1 MSGEEKHVERH
12 FHEEL
17 ARLKDMMIQMASQV
31 ESAIAKSIE
40 SLIRRDSRLAGEVV
54 DSDGVINDWE
64 MRIEDDCLRL
74 MALHQ
79 PVAVDLRFLTSAI
92 KLASDLERMGDHA
105 VNIAQRALAI
115 NENKP
120 LKKLLSIPHMAD
132 IAQAMV
138 RDSIDSFVNG
148 EPVKARS
155 VCVRDDEVDG
165 LDNQL
170 FRELLTY
177 MMEDP
182 TTITTATNLLLVS
195 KNIERIAD
203 LATNIAEEV
212 IFINTAKT
220 IKHHADMTD
229 VHTRL

>member
-1 MSGEEKHVERH
+1 MSGEDKPVERH
-12 FHEEL
+12 FHEAL
-17 ARLKDMMIQMASQV
+17 ADLKNLMIQMATEV
-31 ESAIAKSIE
+31 ENAIAKSIE
-40 SLIRRDSRLAGEVV
+40 SLVRRDSHLAGEVI
-54 DSDGVINDWE
+54 DSDDVVNRLE
-64 MRIEDDCLRL
+64 MQIEDECLKL
-74 MALHQ
+74 LALHQ

-105 VNIAQRALAI
+105 VNIAQRALLI

-120 LKKLLSIPHMAD
+120 LKKLLSIPRMAD
-132 IAQAMV
+132 IAKAMA
-138 RDSIDSFVNG
+138 RDSIDSFVKG
-148 EPVKARS
+148 LSDKARS

-182 TTITTATNLLLVS
+182 ATITTATNLLLVS

-220 IKHHADMTD
+220 IKHHAEMTD
-229 VHTRL
+229 VHTRS